1 MVDTQKEFELLYR
14 DSVQAT
20 AEYLL
25 EITMD
30 RASLEHFEP
39 EVFLSDV
46 ICKMNT
52 LFKKKGK

>member
-25 EITMD
+25 EIAMD
-30 RASLEHFEP
+30 KAVFEHFEP

-46 ICKMNT
+46 IRKMST
-52 LFKKKGK
+52 LFKKEG